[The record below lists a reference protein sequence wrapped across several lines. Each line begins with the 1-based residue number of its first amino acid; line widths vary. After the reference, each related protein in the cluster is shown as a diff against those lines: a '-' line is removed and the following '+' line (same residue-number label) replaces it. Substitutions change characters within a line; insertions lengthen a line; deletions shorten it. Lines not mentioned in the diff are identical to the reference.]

1 MAEEMTQRYKRSEYL
16 KNGCRECKRRKI
28 KCDEF
33 VNPPKEAFSVIN
45 HQGRPLCWNCT
56 RLKKKC
62 EYPKKGERVARVS
75 RKYLMETEKGINSP
89 QQSPTSLSSSSSN
102 YDSRNN
108 TSQAPNVLFHPEDQ
122 KLSSSMYMVT
132 GESTS
137 SIYSGVP
144 KTHPTSYQNY
154 NMSQLNFPNTYSSIP
169 KNIYSSLQF
178 TYPIT
183 NPSSVG
189 FLQYPQTIP
198 DQPYSA
204 SSIGANES
212 HLFQIPEIRDVSHK
226 QMMPTSTN
234 ELNPTIMDEQNF
246 SQLPKTDSP
255 SQSLFTNNIP
265 ESQINRPHTQSQMSH
280 LLNSGPSI
288 LSAEPAQSHSVND
301 TPLSISA
308 STYEASD
315 LAGLA
320 SDLNNLVS
328 DMIFEMNADHK
339 SPNGDVNKKY
349 RELPTGMLENISLN
363 NSFLQDDTRS
373 KIPKNVSLKVVPL
386 LRPRDQQYLEDFYH
400 GFAAFILP
408 FEAYDANLR
417 VNYNPIRDILLT
429 CAAKE
434 PVLLA
439 AILSQSARTAYA
451 KSGSADDEDAYYQ
464 YLLKCLKIL
473 GPALGQA
480 DTKDKDE
487 LLSSIEGIL
496 LTVLLLT
503 SANAAHSKQN
513 WRPHLKG
520 AKDLL
525 LRKTKQFKRANS
537 KIIVFCK
544 FWFASF
550 EILAGLSLKIG
561 GTLEDPEE
569 LNMLLSFDG
578 PCEAQALKE
587 MGLTL
592 ENGFNVLSG
601 FHHELIPVLRDL
613 IKILNKTR
621 KDAKL
626 PNGDI
631 FEYLRLLAELE
642 RLSGYEFV
650 SNRCFL
656 NSSDFPNGVIPS
668 GLLLDCVLNS
678 VSADVISWMDLSHQV
693 FILASKAIILR
704 DFLGLSYDSPQMQSI
719 ASEFARWFSFLALAL
734 EYTKQPNLSILMVQW
749 PLQVFGMILIRPN
762 DRQFVEKIY
771 NYAERIGAGSA
782 GHFINRLRRVWQN
795 RDSGLA
801 DNIDDS
807 VDLVNY

>member
-75 RKYLMETEKGINSP
+75 RKFLMETEKGINSP

-102 YDSRNN
+102 YDSRNT
-108 TSQAPNVLFHPEDQ
+108 TSQVPNVHFHSEEQ
-122 KLSSSMYMVT
+122 KLPSSLYMVP

-137 SIYSGVP
+137 SVYSGVP
-144 KTHPTSYQNY
+144 QTHASNYQSY
-154 NMSQLNFPNTYSSIP
+154 NMSQLNFPNAYPSIP

-178 TYPIT
+178 AYPIS
-183 NPSSVG
+183 NPSSMG
-189 FLQYPQTIP
+189 FLQYPQAIP
-198 DQPYSA
+198 DQSFTV
-204 SSIGANES
+204 SSNGPNES
-212 HLFQIPEIRDVSHK
+212 HAFQIPEVREVVQK
-226 QMMPTSTN
+226 QMMPLSAN
-234 ELNPTIMDEQNF
+234 EVNPATLDGQSF
-246 SQLPKTDSP
+246 THLPKTDSP
-255 SQSLFTNNIP
+255 ANTLFPNALPKSQLSLPQT
-265 ESQINRPHTQSQMSH
+265 HSQMSH
-280 LLNSGPSI
+280 LLNNGSSVPPTQAVQSRSI
-288 LSAEPAQSHSVND
+288 DN
-301 TPLSISA
+301 TPLSLSA
-308 STYEASD
+308 TSTYEASD

-328 DMIFEMNADHK
+328 DMIFEMNAD
-339 SPNGDVNKKY
+339 PNGDANKKF
-349 RELPTGMLENISLN
+349 RDLPTGMLENISLN
-363 NSFLQDDTRS
+363 GSFSQDYTRNR
-373 KIPKNVSLKVVPL
+373 IPKNVGLKVVPL
-386 LRPRDQQYLEDFYH
+386 LGPRDQQYLEEFYH

-417 VNYNPIRDILLT
+417 INYNPIRDILLT

-439 AILSQSARTAYA
+439 AILSQSARTSYA
-451 KSGSADDEDAYYQ
+451 KSASAEDEDAYYQ

-525 LRKTKQFKRANS
+525 LRKSKHFKRANS
-537 KIIVFCK
+537 KIIIFCK

-550 EILAGLSLKIG
+550 EILAGLSLKLG
-561 GTLEDPEE
+561 GTLDDPEE
-569 LNMLLSFDG
+569 MNMLLSFDG
-578 PCEAQALKE
+578 PCEAQALKDL
-587 MGLTL
+587 GLTL

-613 IKILNKTR
+613 IKLLNKAR
-621 KDAKL
+621 RNPKL
-626 PNGDI
+626 PSSDT
-631 FEYLRLLAELE
+631 FEYLRLLASLE
-642 RLSGYEFV
+642 KLSTYEFV
-650 SNRCFL
+650 SKLCFL
-656 NSSDFPNGVIPS
+656 NSSDFPNGVIPP
-668 GLLLDCVLNS
+668 GLLLDCISNRA
-678 VSADVISWMDLSHQV
+678 SADVISWMDLSHQLY
-693 FILASKAIILR
+693 ILAAKATILR
-704 DFLGLSYDSPQMQSI
+704 DFLGLNFDSPQMQSI
-719 ASEFARWFSFLALAL
+719 ASEFAKWFSFLALAL
-734 EYTKQPNLSILMVQW
+734 ESTKQPNLSILMIQW
-749 PLQVFGMILIRPN
+749 PLQVFGMILIRPK
-762 DRQFVEKIY
+762 DRKSVEEIY
-771 NYAERIGAGSA
+771 NYAEGVGAGSA
-782 GHFINRLRRVWQN
+782 GHFINRLRSVWQN

-807 VDLVNY
+807 VDVVNY